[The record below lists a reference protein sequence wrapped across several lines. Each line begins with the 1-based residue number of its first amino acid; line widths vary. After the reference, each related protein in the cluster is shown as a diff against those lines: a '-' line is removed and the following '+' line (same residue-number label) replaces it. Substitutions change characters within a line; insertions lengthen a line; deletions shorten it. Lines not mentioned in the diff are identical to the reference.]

1 MSAPLDPRLII
12 DRLVAQVPALQLVE
26 GAAAYAAISSLRDF
40 RTPSAY
46 ALLAREEDADPE
58 GLAHGRQ
65 RAIVKF
71 GVVIAVGNYRDVR
84 GGAET
89 ADELR
94 PIVGAVREALMGWL
108 PPLAGARPIRWL
120 QGDVLDYDASVL
132 LWAEVYQTQQF
143 IGD

>member
-1 MSAPLDPRLII
+1 MSTLFDARLIM
-12 DRLVAQVPALQLVE
+12 DRLTAEVPALQQVE

-46 ALLAREEDADPE
+46 VLLAREEDADPE
-58 GLAHGRQ
+58 APGHGRQ
-65 RAIVKF
+65 RALVKF
-71 GVVIAVGNYRDVR
+71 GVVIAVGNYRDLR
-84 GGAET
+84 GGAEA

-94 PIVGAVREALMGWL
+94 PVVGAVRAALMGWQ
-108 PPLAGARPIRWL
+108 PPVQGARPIRWL

-143 IGD
+143 IGG